1 MRGKTSKLGWEWEKK
16 QVNKDNN
23 EMRNMKIRKTM
34 RGKTSKLVL
43 EWEEEQ
49 DKYIIKSNNL

>member
-1 MRGKTSKLGWEWEKK
+1 MREETRKLGWEWEKK

>member
-1 MRGKTSKLGWEWEKK
+1 MRGETRKLGWEWEKK

-34 RGKTSKLVL
+34 RGKTSKLGW
-43 EWEEEQ
+43 EWEEKQ
-49 DKYIIKSNNL
+49 LN